1 MTRAQTRTHFHS
13 SRLLRTLADLSLLD
27 VAEPGTAF
35 AEKLGLWV
43 NFTDAITLS
52 AVHNASGASSSA
64 HTLAVKPAAAAA
76 LGRVFARSRDELVHS
91 ITGSASAKGGKKG
104 IELPMPEVDT
114 SLQPEPVY
122 EPYRR
127 YYLAQQRE
135 MELKLLPLR
144 THVRGVLGK
153 ASPKLRKLAELD
165 AAMDGIL
172 GERESKLLA
181 TVPVLLEKRF
191 RQLQNSHRQKL
202 MATQQA
208 DSPDRWMQAGGWLA
222 EFCQEMQTVLLAELD
237 VRLQP
242 SLGLMEAFNHELTHI
257 HE

>member
-13 SRLLRTLADLSLLD
+13 SRLLHRLADLSVLD
-27 VAEPGTAF
+27 VAEPANAF

-43 NFTDAITLS
+43 SFTDAITLS
-52 AVHNASGASSSA
+52 AVHNTSSVSPAA
-64 HTLAVKPAAAAA
+64 HALAAKPATGAA
-76 LGRVFARSRDELVHS
+76 LGRVLARTRDELVHS
-91 ITGSASAKGGKKG
+91 ITGSASSKGGKKG
-104 IELPMPEVDT
+104 IELPMPDAEA
-114 SLQPEPVY
+114 SLEPAY

-135 MELKLLPLR
+135 MELKLPPLR

-153 ASPKLRKLAELD
+153 ASPALRKLAELD
-165 AAMDGIL
+165 AALDGIL
-172 GERESKLLA
+172 GEREGKLLA

-191 RQLQNSHRQKL
+191 RQLHASHRQKL

-208 DSPDRWMQAGGWLA
+208 DSPDLWMQAGGWLA
-222 EFCQEMQTVLLAELD
+222 DFCREMQSVLLAELD

-242 SLGLMEAFNHELTHI
+242 SLGLVEAFNQEITHTN
-257 HE
+257 E